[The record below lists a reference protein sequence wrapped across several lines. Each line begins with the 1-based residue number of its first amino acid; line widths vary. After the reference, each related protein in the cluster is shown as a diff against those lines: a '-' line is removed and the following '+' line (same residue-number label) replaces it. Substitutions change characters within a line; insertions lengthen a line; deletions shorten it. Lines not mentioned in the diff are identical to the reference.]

1 MDEIITIE
9 HLSKAFKEVKAI
21 DDLSFHVKRGE
32 FFAFLGI
39 NGAGKSTT
47 ISIMCGKLKKDSGNV
62 FIDGKDVEN
71 NIKEIHEKIGVVY
84 QNNVLDNQLTVYEN
98 LKSRATLYNIKNVEF
113 KNRID
118 NLATL
123 LDFKDILNRTYGK
136 LSGGQKRRVDI
147 ARALIHNPSIL
158 ILDEPTTGLDPQT
171 RKLVWKVIN
180 DLRKEKNLT
189 VFLTTHY
196 MEEVSDADYII
207 ILNKGKIVSSGTP
220 LELKNK
226 YTGDYLRIY
235 NITKEEI
242 EKIGYKYKEIPSGY
256 QIEVKDTNE
265 VAKII
270 IKYSNIIK
278 DFEVIKGKMDDV
290 FLNATG
296 ITLGEN

>member
-1 MDEIITIE
+1 MDEIITIK
-9 HLSKAFKEVKAI
+9 HLSKSFKEVKAI

-71 NIKEIHEKIGVVY
+71 AIKEIHEKIGVVY

-118 NLATL
+118 NLATI
-123 LDFKDILNRTYGK
+123 LDFKDILNRPYGK

-180 DLRKEKNLT
+180 GLRKEKNLT